1 MGAHLLGQ
9 ACRPLSCPRFGPRP
23 VRVSAGWLRLC
34 AECHWLYVSHH
45 NCFTGSVEIRAWIE
59 RTQQVFTHVKFL
71 TEFLERAL
79 VRKAVGPVL
88 GGPRS
93 LCAPSAL
100 ATLCEVHDDGLQAAR
115 REAPSVPC
123 LKFRRNIEE
132 LHRRGKRKA
141 ARARPARPF
150 RI

>member
-1 MGAHLLGQ
+1 M
-9 ACRPLSCPRFGPRP
+9 
-23 VRVSAGWLRLC
+23 
-34 AECHWLYVSHH
+34 
-45 NCFTGSVEIRAWIE
+45 
-59 RTQQVFTHVKFL
+59 
-71 TEFLERAL
+71 
-79 VRKAVGPVL
+79 L

-141 ARARPARPF
+141 ARGEAGAALSHLISYQPQAGPTPIPTGPIPMPRLMPGA
-150 RI
+150 